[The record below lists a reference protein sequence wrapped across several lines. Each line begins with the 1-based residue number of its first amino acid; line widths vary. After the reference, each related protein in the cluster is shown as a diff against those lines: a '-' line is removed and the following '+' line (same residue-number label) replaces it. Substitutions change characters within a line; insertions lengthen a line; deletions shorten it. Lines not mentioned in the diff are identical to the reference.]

1 MRPLISDTDWQRAP
15 TAAGPYR
22 PWLTDRG
29 SLTARIAARY
39 PGVWVKVVFQGL
51 RRPDRDERFV
61 FADGGEARV
70 LVREVLLCC
79 GETPVVFAHTVL
91 RPQDLNG
98 PWRSVARLGSRPLG
112 AALFADPRIRRFP
125 LRQRKIGV
133 HHELHGRMRTHVV
146 RVPDIVWARR
156 SLFRLHDSPI
166 LVTEVFLPE
175 ILAL

>member
-39 PGVWVKVVFQGL
+39 PGVWVEVVFQGL
-51 RRPDRDERFV
+51 RRPDLDERFV
-61 FADGGEARV
+61 FADGGQARV
-70 LVREVLLCC
+70 LVRDVLLCC

-125 LRQRKIGV
+125 LRQRKIGL
-133 HHELHGRMRTHVV
+133 HHELHRRMRT
-146 RVPDIVWARR
+146 RRR
-156 SLFRLHDSPI
+156 SSAGPRVGASFSFP
-166 LVTEVFLPE
+166 
-175 ILAL
+175 AA